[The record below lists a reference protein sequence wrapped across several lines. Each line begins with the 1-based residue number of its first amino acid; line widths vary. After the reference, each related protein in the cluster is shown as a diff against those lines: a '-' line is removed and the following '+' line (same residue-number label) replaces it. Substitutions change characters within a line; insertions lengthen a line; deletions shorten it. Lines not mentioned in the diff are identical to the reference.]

1 MAKYEG
7 PERRATYGW
16 HLNREFTI
24 SHIVTTIVMAVSLLK
39 WGMAMDARVS
49 AVETREQAQE
59 LRDASQDRML
69 ERFDGA
75 LSSRLD
81 RIEAKLDRVIENGRA
96 LKQDLSAR

>member
-16 HLNREFTI
+16 HLNREFSI
-24 SHIVTTIVMAVSLLK
+24 SHIATTIVMAVSLLK
-39 WGMAMDARVS
+39 WGMAMDARV
-49 AVETREQAQE
+49 AAAE
-59 LRDASQDRML
+59 LRLTAQDTRDATQDKMI

-81 RIEAKLDRVIENGRA
+81 RIEAKLDRVIEGE
-96 LKQDLSAR
+96 SAVCRGLGEK